1 MKINIIAAVARN
13 RAIGYN
19 GDMVYF
25 IKEDLRRFRQLTTG
39 HTVIMGRRTFHS
51 LPKGALPNRRNIV
64 LSRTETNFPGC
75 DVYTSLNEALK
86 HIADNEEAFIIGGA
100 SLYKEGLAVANR
112 LYLTEIDAVPPHA
125 DVFFPE
131 YDDGTWLAETKE
143 KRPATADTPA
153 YAYVDYVRR
162 NRTDSNKT

>member
-1 MKINIIAAVARN
+1 MMKNIIAGVARN

-75 DVYTSLNEALK
+75 DVYTSLSEALK
-86 HIADNEEAFIIGGA
+86 YIADNEEAFIIGGA

-131 YDDGTWLAETKE
+131 YDDGTWQIETKE
-143 KRPATADTPA
+143 ERPATADTPA
-153 YAYVDYVRR
+153 YTYVDYVRR
-162 NRTDSNKT
+162 NRTDRNKT

>member
-75 DVYTSLNEALK
+75 DVSTSLSEALK
-86 HIADNEEAFIIGGA
+86 YIADNEEAFIIGGA

-131 YDDGTWLAETKE
+131 YDDGTWQIETKE
-143 KRPATADTPA
+143 ERPATADTPA
-153 YAYVDYVRR
+153 YTYVDYVRR

>member
-75 DVYTSLNEALK
+75 NVYTSLSEALK
-86 HIADNEEAFIIGGA
+86 HIADNEGAFTRGGK

-131 YDDGTWLAETKE
+131 YDDGTWQIETKE
-143 KRPATADTPA
+143 ERPATADTPA
-153 YAYVDYVRR
+153 YTYVDYVRR

>member
-25 IKEDLRRFRQLTTG
+25 IKEDLSRFRQLTTG

-75 DVYTSLNEALK
+75 DVYTSLSEALK
-86 HIADNEEAFIIGGA
+86 YIADNEEAFIIGGA

-131 YDDGTWLAETKE
+131 YNDGTWQIETKE
-143 KRPATADTPA
+143 ERPATADTPA
-153 YAYVDYVRR
+153 YTYVDYVRR

>member
-1 MKINIIAAVARN
+1 MEINIIAAVSKN

-19 GDMVYF
+19 NDMVYF
-25 IKEDLRRFRQLTTG
+25 IKEDLRRFKQLTTG

-75 DVYTSLNEALK
+75 DVYTSLSEALK
-86 HIADNEEAFIIGGA
+86 HIADNEKAFIIGGA
-100 SLYKEGLAVANR
+100 SLYKEGLAVADR
-112 LYLTEIDAVPPHA
+112 LYLTEGIPPHA

-131 YDDGTWLAETKE
+131 YNDGTWEVETRQERAETD
-143 KRPATADTPA
+143 DTPA
-153 YAYVDYVRR
+153 YAYVDYVRSD
-162 NRTDSNKT
+162 RTKKEIEM

>member
-64 LSRTETNFPGC
+64 LSRTEANFPGC
-75 DVYTSLNEALK
+75 DVYTSLSEALK
-86 HIADNEEAFIIGGA
+86 HIADNEETFIIGGA

-131 YDDGTWLAETKE
+131 YDDGTWQIETKE
-143 KRPATADTPA
+143 ERPATADTPA
-153 YAYVDYVRR
+153 YTYVDYVRR

>member
-25 IKEDLRRFRQLTTG
+25 IKEDLSRFRQLTTG

-75 DVYTSLNEALK
+75 DVYTSLSEALK
-86 HIADNEEAFIIGGA
+86 YIADNEEAFIIGGA

-131 YDDGTWLAETKE
+131 YDDGTWQIETKE
-143 KRPATADTPA
+143 ERPATADTPA
-153 YAYVDYVRR
+153 YTYVDYVRR

>member
-25 IKEDLRRFRQLTTG
+25 IKEDLRRFRLLTTG

-131 YDDGTWLAETKE
+131 YDDGTWQIETKE
-143 KRPATADTPA
+143 ERPATADTPA
-153 YAYVDYVRR
+153 YTYVDYVRR

>member
-75 DVYTSLNEALK
+75 DVYTSLSEALK
-86 HIADNEEAFIIGGA
+86 YIADNEEAFIIGGA

-131 YDDGTWLAETKE
+131 YDDGTWQIETKE
-143 KRPATADTPA
+143 ERPATADTPV
-153 YAYVDYVRR
+153 YTYVDYVRR
-162 NRTDSNKT
+162 NRTDRNKT

>member
-19 GDMVYF
+19 GDMDYF

-75 DVYTSLNEALK
+75 DVYTSLSEALK
-86 HIADNEEAFIIGGA
+86 HIADNEEAFII

-131 YDDGTWLAETKE
+131 YDDGTWQIETKE
-143 KRPATADTPA
+143 ERPATADTPA
-153 YAYVDYVRR
+153 YTYVDYVRR

>member
-64 LSRTETNFPGC
+64 LSRPETNFPGC
-75 DVYTSLNEALK
+75 DVYTSLSEALK
-86 HIADNEEAFIIGGA
+86 YIADNEEAFIIGGA

-131 YDDGTWLAETKE
+131 YNDGTWQIETKE
-143 KRPATADTPA
+143 ERPATADTPA
-153 YAYVDYVRR
+153 YTYVDYVRR

>member
-64 LSRTETNFPGC
+64 LSRTETNFPSC
-75 DVYTSLNEALK
+75 DVYTSLSEALK
-86 HIADNEEAFIIGGA
+86 YIADNEEAFIIGGA

-131 YDDGTWLAETKE
+131 YNDGTWQIETKE
-143 KRPATADTPA
+143 ERPATADTPA
-153 YAYVDYVRR
+153 YTYVDYVRR

>member
-25 IKEDLRRFRQLTTG
+25 IKEDLCRFRQLTTG

-75 DVYTSLNEALK
+75 DVYTSLSEALK

-131 YDDGTWLAETKE
+131 YDDGTWQIETKE
-143 KRPATADTPA
+143 ERPATADTPA
-153 YAYVDYVRR
+153 YTYVDYVRR

>member
-64 LSRTETNFPGC
+64 LSRTETDFPGC

-131 YDDGTWLAETKE
+131 YDDGTWQIETKE
-143 KRPATADTPA
+143 ERPATADTPA
-153 YAYVDYVRR
+153 YTYVDYVRR

>member
-75 DVYTSLNEALK
+75 DVYTSLSEALK
-86 HIADNEEAFIIGGA
+86 YIADNEEAFIIGGA

-131 YDDGTWLAETKE
+131 YDDGTWQTETKE
-143 KRPATADTPA
+143 ERPATADTPA
-153 YAYVDYVRR
+153 YTYVDYVRR

>member
-25 IKEDLRRFRQLTTG
+25 IKEDLCRFRQLTTG

-75 DVYTSLNEALK
+75 DVYTSLSEALK
-86 HIADNEEAFIIGGA
+86 YIADNEEAFIIGGA
-100 SLYKEGLAVANR
+100 SLYKEGLTVANR

-131 YDDGTWLAETKE
+131 YDDGTWQIETKE
-143 KRPATADTPA
+143 ERPATADTPA
-153 YAYVDYVRR
+153 YTYVDYVRR

>member
-39 HTVIMGRRTFHS
+39 HTIIMGRRTFHS

-75 DVYTSLNEALK
+75 NVNTSLSEALK

-131 YDDGTWLAETKE
+131 YDDGTWQIETKE
-143 KRPATADTPA
+143 ERPATADTPA
-153 YAYVDYVRR
+153 YTYVDYVRR

>member
-1 MKINIIAAVARN
+1 MKINIIAAVAKN
-13 RAIGYN
+13 CAIGYN
-19 GDMVYF
+19 NDMVYF
-25 IKEDLRRFRQLTTG
+25 IKEDLRRFKELTTG

-64 LSRTETNFPGC
+64 LSRTETDFPGC

-100 SLYKEGLAVANR
+100 SLYKEGLAIADR
-112 LYLTEIDAVPPHA
+112 LYLTEIEAIPPHA

-131 YDDGTWLAETKE
+131 YNDGTWEVETKQE
-143 KRPATADTPA
+143 RPETADTPA
-153 YAYVDYVRR
+153 YAYVDYVR
-162 NRTDSNKT
+162 KK

>member
-64 LSRTETNFPGC
+64 LSRTETIFPGC
-75 DVYTSLNEALK
+75 DVYTSLSEALK
-86 HIADNEEAFIIGGA
+86 YIADNEEAFIIGGA

-131 YDDGTWLAETKE
+131 YDDGTWQIETKE
-143 KRPATADTPA
+143 ERPATADTPA
-153 YAYVDYVRR
+153 YTYVDYVRR

>member
-75 DVYTSLNEALK
+75 DVYTSLSEALK
-86 HIADNEEAFIIGGA
+86 YIADNEEAFIIGGA

-131 YDDGTWLAETKE
+131 YDDGTWQKETKE
-143 KRPATADTPA
+143 ERPATADTPA
-153 YAYVDYVRR
+153 YTYVDYVRR

>member
-75 DVYTSLNEALK
+75 NVYTSLSEALK
-86 HIADNEEAFIIGGA
+86 HIADYEEAFIIGGA

-131 YDDGTWLAETKE
+131 YDDGTWQIETKE
-143 KRPATADTPA
+143 ERPATADTPA
-153 YAYVDYVRR
+153 YTYVDYVRR

>member
-131 YDDGTWLAETKE
+131 YDDGTWQIETKE
-143 KRPATADTPA
+143 ERPATADTPA
-153 YAYVDYVRR
+153 YTYVDYVRR
-162 NRTDSNKT
+162 NRTDRNKT